1 MRLFLSVKL
10 SEIKG
15 FGPKRLALL
24 EQLHIHSCEDL
35 LRYYPHE
42 YLNYSE
48 TDSLKDAED
57 GDVVTLRVHI
67 LSDPSVF
74 YLKGKSMVSVRAAE
88 ATGKLTL
95 RWMNQPYRAG
105 QVTCGMN
112 CFVHGRLSRKKG
124 TVLYNPQIEQTA
136 RGIVP
141 VYSLPKGLTQSA
153 FRAAVSETLA
163 CTSVEEILSEDLLE
177 RLQMLSIRD
186 AIRMI
191 HFPADRTELY
201 QAKYRIQL
209 EQAILYFLAVYSFRE
224 KAKLQNG
231 YAFRTEGLLEKYLSK
246 IPFAPTDAQLRVM
259 REVEA
264 DMQSNVPM
272 NRLIQGD
279 VGSGKTLIAE
289 YALTIAAACGK
300 QGVLLAPTEILAEQH
315 FKTLQGLFH
324 GACVLYTGSLSQK
337 EKKVVL
343 EQIEDG
349 SAIITVGTHALLSE
363 HVRFLDLGLVVTD
376 EQHRFGVQQR
386 ARMEQKGIRPDVLVM
401 SATPI
406 PRTLALLL
414 YSDLALSI
422 VDEMPKGRKPV
433 QTMFVPNT
441 RRIAMYQ
448 YIAERVQ
455 QDERAFVVC
464 PLIEETEDL
473 ERVSA
478 VSVYRELQKL
488 LPDCPIGLLHG
499 QMKDDQKRTV
509 MEAFRDGTDKI
520 LVSTTVIEV
529 GVDVP
534 QATYMV
540 IEGAEHFGLATLHQL
555 RGRVGRS
562 NLSSYC
568 YLLCNKLSENAKERI
583 RTMVQ
588 TNDGFELAQKDME
601 MRGYGD
607 LFGVRQS
614 GEGELS
620 GFIHSCTGEVLERAS
635 NAAIEI
641 LQSPTLRN
649 NELIRLATQRYLAAT
664 QIARN

>member
-24 EQLHIHSCEDL
+24 EQLNIHSCEDL

-48 TDSLKDAED
+48 TDSLKDAGD
-57 GDVVTLRVHI
+57 GDVVTLHVHI

-74 YLKGKSMVSVRAAE
+74 YLKGKSMVSVRASD

-105 QVTCGMN
+105 QVACGMD

-141 VYSLPKGLTQSA
+141 LYSLPKGLTQSV
-153 FRAAVSETLA
+153 FRAAVSEA
-163 CTSVEEILSEDLLE
+163 MSCTPIAEVLPEELLE
-177 RLQMLSIRD
+177 RLHLLPVRE

-191 HFPADRTELY
+191 HFPAGRNELT

-209 EQAILYFLAVYSFRE
+209 EQAILYFLAVFSFRE
-224 KAKLQNG
+224 QAKLQNG
-231 YAFRTEGLLEKYLSK
+231 YAFRTEGLLETFLSG
-246 IPFAPTDAQLRVM
+246 IPFTPTDAQLRVM
-259 REVEA
+259 REVET
-264 DMQSNVPM
+264 DMQSPAPM

-315 FKTLQGLFH
+315 YRTLQERFRD
-324 GACVLYTGSLSQK
+324 ACVLYTGSLSQK
-337 EKKVVL
+337 EKKAVL
-343 EQIEDG
+343 ERIENG
-349 SAIITVGTHALLSE
+349 SAILTVGTHALLSE
-363 HVRFLDLGLVVTD
+363 RVHFFDLGLVVTD

-441 RRIAMYQ
+441 RRVAMYR
-448 YIAERVQ
+448 YIAERVLH
-455 QDERAFVVC
+455 DERAFVVC

-478 VSVYRELQKL
+478 VSVYQELQKL

-499 QMKDDQKRTV
+499 QMKDDRKHFV
-509 MEAFRDGTDKI
+509 MEAFRDGNYKI

-529 GVDVP
+529 GVDIP
-534 QATYMV
+534 RATYMV

-562 NLSSYC
+562 DLQSYC
-568 YLLCNKLSENAKERI
+568 YLLCSKLNAHAKERI
-583 RTMVQ
+583 RTMIQ

-601 MRGYGD
+601 LRGYGD

-620 GFIHSCTGEVLERAS
+620 GFIHSCTAEVLERAS
-635 NAAIEI
+635 AAANEI
-641 LQSPTLRN
+641 LRSPTLRN
-649 NELIRLATQRYLAAT
+649 NELIRLATERYLSAT